1 MVWNFKKLRL
11 FCCYLHFTVFY
22 ILAELQLECLF
33 FIIIM
38 LVVLWKLKWILRMEQ
53 YIPSYFIIL
62 LWAFHFMICLTSNN
76 KYLVVYGRENLNLTW
91 CLVAFREKMSLQP
104 LNLMLSLSQV
114 NVCMFVSYS
123 TCNNLR
129 LRVFLWIGFA
139 SGLCNN
145 LN

>member
-1 MVWNFKKLRL
+1 MEFQKAEVILLL
-11 FCCYLHFTVFY
+11 FAFHCLLHSSRASAWMPF
-22 ILAELQLECLF
+22 F

-114 NVCMFVSYS
+114 NVCMFVLYS